1 MAWMYI
7 LECSD
12 GSYYVGSTKNI
23 ERRLIEHS
31 TGLGALY
38 TSSRLPIKLVYVE
51 EFDRIID
58 AYDREKQVQNW
69 SRSKREALIQGN
81 FSKLPELA
89 KKDFGKKKTD

>member
-1 MAWMYI
+1 MALIM
-7 LECSD
+7 SD
-12 GSYYVGSTKNI
+12 QRKTLNGDWLNI
-23 ERRLIEHS
+23 Q
-31 TGLGALY
+31 
-38 TSSRLPIKLVYVE
+38 LVYVE